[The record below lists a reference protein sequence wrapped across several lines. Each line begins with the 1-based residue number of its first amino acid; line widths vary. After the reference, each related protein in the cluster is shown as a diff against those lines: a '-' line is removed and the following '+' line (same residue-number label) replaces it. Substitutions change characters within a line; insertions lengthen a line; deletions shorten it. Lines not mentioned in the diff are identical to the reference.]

1 MKVLS
6 TWDHGLP
13 ANDCALAAMRAG
25 GTALDAVEAGSMLT
39 ELSNGQRSMG
49 WWWRS
54 CAPSIWPPTAHAP
67 CAI

>member
-13 ANDCALAAMRAG
+13 ANDCALRAMQAG

-39 ELSNGQRSMG
+39 
-49 WWWRS
+49 
-54 CAPSIWPPTAHAP
+54 
-67 CAI
+67 